1 MPGSVSLTGNDV
13 VTLNGRV
20 FHDFANGDIIKL
32 DFTGDLIKVQASKD
46 GNVIYGLNTEG
57 RTSSLALKLLAG
69 SSDDRY
75 LNSLLASQLSDLSG
89 FILIVGSFVKRVG
102 DGAGN
107 ITNVIYNTLG
117 GVIERFPSAK
127 TSTTGDTEQSI
138 SEWMIRFGSNTR
150 AIM

>member
-1 MPGSVSLTGNDV
+1 MGSVSLTGADV

-20 FHDFANGDIIKL
+20 FHDFANGDVIDLK
-32 DFTGDLIKVQASKD
+32 FEGDLVKVQASKD

-57 RTSSLALKLLAG
+57 RVSTLTLKLLTG

-75 LNSLLASQLSDLSG
+75 LNSLLASQIGDLSG

-117 GVIERFPSAK
+117 GVIEKFPAAK
-127 TSTTGDTEQSI
+127 TNTTGDTEQSV
-138 SEWMIRFGSNTR
+138 SEWMLKFGSNTR

>member
-1 MPGSVSLTGNDV
+1 MGAVSLTGNDI

-20 FHDFANGDIIKL
+20 FHDFANGDVIKL
-32 DFTGDLIKVQASKD
+32 DFNGELIKVAASKD

-57 RTSSLALKLLAG
+57 KVATLSLELLAG

-89 FILIVGSFVKRVG
+89 FVLILGSFVKRVG

-107 ITNVIYNTLG
+107 ITNIIYNTLG
-117 GVIERFPSAK
+117 GVIEKFPSAA
-127 TSTTGDTEQSI
+127 TNTTGDTKQSI
-138 SEWMIRFGSNTR
+138 SSWSIKFGNNTR

>member
-13 VTLNGRV
+13 ITLNGRV

-32 DFTGDLIKVQASKD
+32 DFSGDLIKVQASKD

-57 RTSSLALKLLAG
+57 RVSSLTLKLLVG
-69 SSDDRY
+69 SADDRY

-107 ITNVIYNTLG
+107 VKNVIYNTIG
-117 GVIERFPSAK
+117 GVISKFPAAK
-127 TSTTGDTEQSI
+127 TNTVGDTDQST
-138 SEWMIRFGSNTR
+138 SEWTLTFGNNTR